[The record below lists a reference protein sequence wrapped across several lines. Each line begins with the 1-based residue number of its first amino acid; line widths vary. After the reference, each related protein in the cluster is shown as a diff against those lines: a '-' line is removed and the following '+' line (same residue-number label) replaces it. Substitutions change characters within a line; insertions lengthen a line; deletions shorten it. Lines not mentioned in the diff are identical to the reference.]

1 MFQGSRKCSPTGRSC
16 IKRWSNDG
24 FNCSVACQ
32 GIFVDIQWEEDDTL
46 VKVNDLKSNME
57 RTSGNAKRKGDILN
71 REMFEEL
78 ISDYV
83 AFKKQYVTHF
93 RYSAQA
99 KSSNFGK

>member
-1 MFQGSRKCSPTGRSC
+1 MCDPEGRSC
-16 IKRWSNDG
+16 IEDWASES
-24 FNCSVACQ
+24 FNCSVACD
-32 GIFVDIQWEEDDTL
+32 GIFVDIEWEEDDTL
-46 VKVNDLKSNME
+46 VRVNNLKNNME
-57 RTSGNAKRKGDILN
+57 RTSVNVKRKGDILN

-99 KSSNFGK
+99 ESSNFGK

>member
-1 MFQGSRKCSPTGRSC
+1 MR
-16 IKRWSNDG
+16 
-24 FNCSVACQ
+24 
-32 GIFVDIQWEEDDTL
+32 
-46 VKVNDLKSNME
+46 VNNLKNNME
-57 RTSGNAKRKGDILN
+57 TTSGNVKRKGDILN

-83 AFKKQYVTHF
+83 AFKKHYVTHF

>member
-1 MFQGSRKCSPTGRSC
+1 M
-16 IKRWSNDG
+16 
-24 FNCSVACQ
+24 SV
-32 GIFVDIQWEEDDTL
+32 
-46 VKVNDLKSNME
+46 NNLKNNME
-57 RTSGNAKRKGDILN
+57 RTTGNVKRKGDILN

-93 RYSAQA
+93 RYSAEA